1 MWEKKFAGVAF
12 FFAGFAVA
20 QRRKKFAGLAPQ
32 AKFLLFLLDMPSRS
46 DGKILLGWR
55 RLAPQPNFAEQN
67 GNKKYFWE
75 VSIDNCSRRRGAP
88 PAKIFSKFAFCWVV
102 QNYHDV
108 AQFC

>member
-1 MWEKKFAGVAF
+1 MFLFLSFVCHLTNTHNLCSCGLFIVCFGVFAVGEWPRATSLTWEQKFAGVAF

-55 RLAPQPNFAEQN
+55 RLAPQPNFAE
-67 GNKKYFWE
+67 
-75 VSIDNCSRRRGAP
+75 
-88 PAKIFSKFAFCWVV
+88 
-102 QNYHDV
+102 
-108 AQFC
+108 